1 MAAPIKNK
9 NAETWDFKE
18 SERFLNE
25 SLILAQQKEHDFI
38 GEVAR
43 DMNQYRQL
51 YPYLTDK
58 FPSLKKIH
66 ERIIQEC
73 ESNCFSHGKK
83 GEIVPSL
90 AIMNL
95 KSNHGWTDRVDQTT
109 QGKATNS
116 TPPTIIFLE
125 DPQNDD

>member
-1 MAAPIKNK
+1 MAAPIENK
-9 NAETWDFKE
+9 NAETWNFDE
-18 SERFLNE
+18 SERFLND
-25 SLILAQQKEHDFI
+25 SLILVKEKEHDFI

-51 YPYLTDK
+51 YPYLINK
-58 FPSLKKIH
+58 FPSLKYIH

-83 GEIVPSL
+83 GDIVPSL

-125 DPQNDD
+125 DPQSDD